1 MLVKD
6 YKLSVLTRCLSG
18 ALFLVFAMAFQ
29 SANAESWNI
38 HTTGI
43 IVNTNASSN
52 STASGGLDLDL
63 DNDIRIAVDATYFFT
78 PHIGLNVLATTLN
91 FDVESAGTSL
101 GSVSV
106 LPPIFT
112 LQYHFSPDD
121 PKIRPYVAA
130 GFNYNIFYNE
140 SGTLDTL
147 NAEVENTIG
156 WVIGGGAD
164 FMLTSNV
171 SLNADLKYLMFDA
184 DVKVGGVTADEL
196 DVDAWIL
203 GVGIGYHF

>member
-1 MLVKD
+1 M
-6 YKLSVLTRCLSG
+6 SR

-63 DNDIRIAVDATYFFT
+63 DNDVRISVDATYFFT
-78 PHIGLNVLATTLN
+78 PHIGLNVVATTLN

-106 LPPIFT
+106 VPPIFT

-147 NAEVENTIG
+147 NAEVEDTIG
-156 WVIGGGAD
+156 WVVGGGAD
-164 FMLTSNV
+164 FMLTPDV
-171 SLNADLKYLMFDA
+171 SLNVDLKYLTFDA
-184 DVKVGGVTADEL
+184 DVEIGGVTADEL
-196 DVDAWIL
+196 EVDAWIL